1 MRKYAVTLVLS
12 CVACGSGSEVAEAGG
27 TSESSSSSTGASET
41 ETSGAEGASGTG
53 ETSETDETGET
64 GEPEGMECP
73 SSPQLGFAEIF
84 VSLPEGVEGPVACE
98 VMEEA
103 APNSNVELSCEGGG
117 GPESAVLLFSIGEGM
132 LESVPLQLGQIVEVD
147 YVLDEQ
153 GDSGIT
159 TIRDPGTQR
168 LLMAGYFGRALPQDL
183 DPPLD
188 SQLFAPLSVSVGDT
202 LCATDCENFQG
213 PGVPPACDCQRKLDL
228 EVSGGAAAMLIRD
241 NSWASIEVPGEGDA
255 FFGVSTAISCEDE
268 GGASGSFFPFRWVY
282 VAAAE

>member
-1 MRKYAVTLVLS
+1 MDLRRVLVSLLCGVS
-12 CVACGSGSEVAEAGG
+12 LACAGEPEPDASTDGGSEDASG
-27 TSESSSSSTGASET
+27 SESSSESEGSSEAEGSSET
-41 ETSGAEGASGTG
+41 GGT
-53 ETSETDETGET
+53 EET
-64 GEPEGMECP
+64 GEPDGMECP

-147 YVLDEQ
+147 YVLDQQ

-159 TIRDPGTQR
+159 TVRDPGTQR